1 MNMNINF
8 PITIPFDTDES
19 FVSFHEGL
27 SQIISKLRVE
37 YIPGNFED
45 LTTGGA
51 KLYIFFTRKDKKY
64 RELVEQ
70 YGGVVNSVGG
80 DDDAEMEDDTIALQ
94 INDDGTIVME
104 SFGAEVN

>member
-8 PITIPFDTDES
+8 PIAIPFDTDES
-19 FVSFHEGL
+19 FVSFHGGL

-37 YIPGNFED
+37 SIPGDN
-45 LTTGGA
+45 GGA

-70 YGGVVNSVGG
+70 YGGTVNSVGG
-80 DDDAEMEDDTIALQ
+80 DAGAEMEDDAIALQ

-104 SFGAEVN
+104 SFGAGVN